1 MGEEETEL
9 IIADTQKVDSF
20 VRLKM
25 KNKEQEIN
33 YWKFVLTGTF
43 SVFLIP
49 IIETGDFI
57 SRLFGNSG
65 EFFVYRFTK
74 WLLK

>member
-1 MGEEETEL
+1 M
-9 IIADTQKVDSF
+9 
-20 VRLKM
+20 
-25 KNKEQEIN
+25 NKHQEIN

-57 SRLFGNSG
+57 SHLFGNNG
-65 EFFVYRFTK
+65 EFFVYRFTR
-74 WLLK
+74 WILK